1 VNQEREDA
9 ALVDALR
16 AGDERAFAAL
26 IDEYGAQMLRVAMLY
41 TPSRAVAEEVVQDA
55 WIGVLRGL
63 DRFEGRSSLKTWIFR
78 ILMNR
83 AMTRGS
89 REHRSV
95 PFSAAWDPNAD
106 DGAGPAVDLDRFQDA
121 TGRYPGHWAKP
132 PEPWDEV
139 PESRLMSSETFD
151 RIRDAIDRL
160 TPAQREVVTLRDVQG
175 WTSKEVCNVLGITE
189 TNQRVL
195 LHRGRSSI
203 RSALEG
209 YLDAAEVAPW
219 WP

>member
-1 VNQEREDA
+1 MVE
-9 ALVDALR
+9 ALR
-16 AGDERAFAAL
+16 AGDERTFEAL
-26 IDEYGAQMLRVAMLY
+26 VEEFGPQMLRVAMLY

-89 REHRSV
+89 REHRTI
-95 PFSAAWDPNAD
+95 PFSAAWDP
-106 DGAGPAVDLDRFQDA
+106 GEPGEPAVGLDRFQDES
-121 TGRYPGHWAKP
+121 GRYPGHWSVP
-132 PEPWDEV
+132 TNPWDEV
-139 PESRLMSSETFD
+139 PESRLLSNETFT
-151 RIRDAIDRL
+151 RVEAAIDRL

-195 LHRGRSSI
+195 LHRGRSVV
-203 RSALEG
+203 RRALEG
-209 YLDAAEVAPW
+209 YFDVDFDANEDAP
-219 WP
+219 